1 MPQDYVRIGAR
12 NEMYSKADNATVD
25 LSSYRIHFATGENT
39 DTAAGARPVA
49 EADDFYGK
57 VSLRDESG
65 ITFDFL
71 TTGDFGKKSGQ
82 NEMVL
87 IYFDTGETKEGGW
100 SDVDY
105 LIKISSDGTVYGK
118 AGAWWSASD
127 ADKIGTV
134 VITRENGVTTF
145 SLKVSYSTLGIG
157 AEDVFGVAMRE
168 ASHNTTDHLLYDPW
182 YDCYFDGDRMDA
194 AVSSQYVRVAADG
207 TLYKAANNNK
217 A

>member
-1 MPQDYVRIGAR
+1 M
-12 NEMYSKADNATVD
+12 D

-49 EADDFYGK
+49 QADDFYGK
-57 VSLRDESG
+57 VSARDESG

-71 TTGDFGKKSGQ
+71 TTGDFGKEGDQ

-87 IYFDTGETKEGGW
+87 IYFDTGETKAGGW

-105 LIKISSDGTVYGK
+105 LIKIASDGTVYGK
-118 AGAWWSASD
+118 AGAWWSASE

-145 SLKVSYSTLGIG
+145 SLKVAYSTLGIG

-168 ASHNTTDHLLYDPW
+168 ASHNAGDHHLYDPW
-182 YDCYFDGDRMDA
+182 YDCYFEGGRIDA
-194 AVSSQYVRVAADG
+194 AASSQYVRVAADG